1 MAETKAKIDITAG
14 TIELEGSETFVAKYL
29 DEFKGF
35 IVNRI
40 TEPEPNKQIAAE
52 APSATTSTPK
62 VAATKK
68 AVRKS
73 KGAPKVST
81 EKYDIHGDGDKPSLK
96 AFFDEKKVG
105 KNNGERI
112 AVIGYYITE
121 VLGNEHFT
129 EGQIEYSY
137 KILGL
142 DRPGHLHQIMLNNK
156 TQKDYYEQ
164 AEGGELTH
172 WVMTRGGDIFVA
184 DELPKNS
191 E

>member
-1 MAETKAKIDITAG
+1 MADTKAKIDITTG
-14 TIELEGSETFVAKYL
+14 TIELEGSEAFVAKYL
-29 DEFKGF
+29 DEFKGL
-35 IVNRI
+35 IVSGI
-40 TEPEPNKQIAAE
+40 TEPEPIKQTAATIPAAAAPNKKG
-52 APSATTSTPK
+52 SATRKSSK
-62 VAATKK
+62 
-68 AVRKS
+68 KS

-81 EKYDIHGDGDKPSLK
+81 EKYDIHGEGDTPSLK

-121 VLGNEHFT
+121 ILEHEYFT

-137 KILGL
+137 KMLGL

-156 TQKDYYEQ
+156 SQKDYYEQ
-164 AEGGELTH
+164 AESGESGH

-184 DELPKNS
+184 DELPRS
-191 E
+191 AE